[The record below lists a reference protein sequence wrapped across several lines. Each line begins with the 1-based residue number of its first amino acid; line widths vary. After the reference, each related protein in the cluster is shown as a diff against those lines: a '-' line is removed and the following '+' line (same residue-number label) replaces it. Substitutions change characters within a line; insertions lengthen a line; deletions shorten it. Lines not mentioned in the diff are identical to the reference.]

1 MHSFIAMVRRM
12 AQRVRTASVRAWSW
26 YRARRRWQQI
36 AIALVLVALLIA
48 LMAFLRSGS
57 ASDAGVQLRT
67 VSLASVGEL
76 SGTGGSVSIV
86 GTVRSVT
93 EADILAQTSGTVR
106 RVNTE
111 LGRQVPAG
119 AVLAELENASERA
132 AVLQA
137 EGSYEAALA
146 SRRITQAQAG
156 NTTVSLDEAETA
168 ARNAYRTAFTAIDSL
183 LTVEVQSAF
192 GGTSFNPGLAFN
204 SGGAAR
210 LSEEYRELRRTEAE
224 GWRRALAT
232 ADSQDPEALLNEAER
247 ITQRLTVFL
256 VDLARAAAQSD
267 SGATATQRANIASA
281 RAEADALLAT
291 ISSERDSL
299 RAARTAA
306 AVATRQSETTDGQ
319 VSTADAQVKS
329 ALGSLRAAQAQ
340 LEKTIIRA
348 PIAGTVNYLPI
359 RVGDYV
365 SAMTHAA
372 TVAQNGALEVI
383 AYIGEDSR
391 DLLAAGAEV
400 TIEDSVPGVV
410 TAVAPALD
418 PTTRQIEVRIAV
430 AAEGAQLVN
439 GQSVRIALP
448 DALAKAPAA
457 EMTGPLL
464 LPLSAVKLRADERIV
479 FTIDEANRL
488 VAHPVEIGEVRGTR
502 IEVLTALDPSLRIV
516 KDARGLSAG
525 QEVRRAS
532 ELLPS

>member
-1 MHSFIAMVRRM
+1 MHSFISMVRRW
-12 AQRVRTASVRAWSW
+12 AQQARAASARAWTW
-26 YRARRRWQQI
+26 YRGRKRWQQI
-36 AIALVLVALLIA
+36 AIAALLVILLIA

-57 ASDAGVQLRT
+57 PEDASAKLRT

-93 EADILAQTSGTVR
+93 EADILAQANGTVR
-106 RVNTE
+106 AVHTG
-111 LGRQVPAG
+111 LGRQVRAG

-137 EGSYEAALA
+137 EGAYESALA
-146 SRRITQAQAG
+146 ARRITVAQSG
-156 NTTVSLDEAETA
+156 NTVLSREEAEAA
-168 ARNAYRTAFTAIDSL
+168 ARTAYRSAFTDVDSL
-183 LTVEVQSAF
+183 LNVEVQSAF
-192 GGTSFNPGLAFN
+192 GGSSFNPGLAFN
-204 SGGAAR
+204 AGSAAR

-224 GWRRALAT
+224 AWRRALAT
-232 ADSQDPEALLNEAER
+232 ADSADPEALLNEAER
-247 ITQRLTVFL
+247 ITRRLSAFL
-256 VDLARAAAQSD
+256 ADLARAAASSD
-267 SGATATQRANIASA
+267 SGATATQRTNIASA
-281 RAEADALLAT
+281 RAETDALLA
-291 ISSERDSL
+291 SLSNERNAL
-299 RAARTAA
+299 RAAQTAA
-306 AVATRQSETTDGQ
+306 AVASNQSETVDNQ
-319 VSTADAQVKS
+319 VSSADAQVKS

-340 LEKTIIRA
+340 LEKTIVRA

-365 SAMTHAA
+365 SSMSHVA

-383 AYIGEDSR
+383 AYVGEDSR
-391 DLLAAGAEV
+391 DLLAAGTEV
-400 TIEDSVPGVV
+400 TIEDGVPGVV

-430 AAEGAQLVN
+430 AAEDATLVN
-439 GQSVRIALP
+439 GQSVRVALP
-448 DALAKAPAA
+448 DALATAPEA
-457 EMTGPLL
+457 ETVGPLL
-464 LPLSAVKLRADERIV
+464 LPLSAVKLRASERIV
-479 FTIDEANRL
+479 FTVDEENRL
-488 VAHPVEIGEVRGTR
+488 VAHAVEIGEVRGTR